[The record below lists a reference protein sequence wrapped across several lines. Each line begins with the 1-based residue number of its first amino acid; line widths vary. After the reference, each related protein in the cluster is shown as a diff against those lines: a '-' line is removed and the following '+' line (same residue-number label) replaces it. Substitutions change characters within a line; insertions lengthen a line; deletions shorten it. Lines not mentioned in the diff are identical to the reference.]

1 MRLRLWKLLVLP
13 VTTPPSRSNPGSNA
27 MQGGVLKGFALFECK
42 TTYNLMEGR
51 MYRRLNGMLAIV
63 AFLAMLL
70 VIPAISTGAELN
82 LGGGTP
88 LWGTHTDDDQNHFD
102 GGWLI
107 YASIDKKVEARK
119 WLRYGLMY
127 NYTRIKVGV
136 EDINTETGQTQIDP
150 PDICY
155 NGECPTAL
163 NGIYEPQTTTTIKTN
178 HDWLQVHVLG
188 PYAKPT
194 WQITKRLKAFTMI
207 GAGLMYVDGT
217 IYGDELG
224 SAGFASVGLGLNL
237 TEHLGLSAQMLYVK
251 GFTKHV
257 EDIDYYAPVATLS
270 YSW

>member
-1 MRLRLWKLLVLP
+1 MTRR
-13 VTTPPSRSNPGSNA
+13 RSNS
-27 MQGGVLKGFALFECK
+27 
-42 TTYNLMEGR
+42 
-51 MYRRLNGMLAIV
+51 MLAILS
-63 AFLAMLL
+63 FLAMLL
-70 VIPAISTGAELN
+70 IIPAISQGAELN

-88 LWGTHTDDDQNHFD
+88 LWGTHTDDTHNHFD

-107 YASIDKKVEARK
+107 YASIDKQVEARK
-119 WLRYGLMY
+119 WLSYGLMY

-136 EDINTETGQTQIDP
+136 EDINTETTEVDGCDDYWSTTDVWNPCRDDEGPAVTNGVGLQT
-150 PDICY
+150 
-155 NGECPTAL
+155 E
-163 NGIYEPQTTTTIKTN
+163 TTTTTKTN
-178 HDWLQVHVLG
+178 HTWLQVHVLG

-194 WQITKRLKAFTMI
+194 WQITKRLKAFTMV

-224 SAGFASVGLGLNL
+224 GAGFASAGLGFNL

>member
-1 MRLRLWKLLVLP
+1 
-13 VTTPPSRSNPGSNA
+13 
-27 MQGGVLKGFALFECK
+27 
-42 TTYNLMEGR
+42 
-51 MYRRLNGMLAIV
+51 MYRRLNGFLAIV
-63 AFLAMLL
+63 TLLVMLL
-70 VIPAISTGAELN
+70 AVPAMGAELN

-88 LWGTHTDDDQNHFD
+88 LWGTHTDDTHNHFD

-127 NYTRIKVGV
+127 NYTRIKVGI
-136 EDINTETGQTQIDP
+136 EDINTETTEIDDECYP
-150 PDICY
+150 Y
-155 NGECPTAL
+155 NGYTSN
-163 NGIYEPQTTTTIKTN
+163 NGGCNPEVNTFVPRTETTTTMKTN

-194 WQITKRLKAFTMI
+194 WQMTKRLKAFTMI
-207 GAGLMYVDGT
+207 GAGLMYVDGA

-224 SAGFASVGLGLNL
+224 AAGFASAGLGYSI
-237 TEHLGLSAQMLYVK
+237 TKHLGLSAQMLYVQ

-257 EDIDYYAPVATLS
+257 EDIKYYAPVATLS